1 MSTTNVPAIAWTN
14 GQPIVPS
21 EQDVLAGRAADFV
34 SAFGGGLNTAPTTP
48 QGQLIASETA
58 IIGDANSQ
66 IAYVASMVN
75 PPQSEGAWQDALGAI
90 YFLERIAASGSVA
103 TCTCTGAVNV
113 VIPAG
118 ALIQDSQGYLWAATG
133 ALTIGSGGTV
143 SGTFQCQTQ
152 GPIAAP
158 ANTIN
163 TIYSS
168 VAGWDRVTNPSA
180 AVPGRLVESAA
191 QFENRRRESVAINA
205 HGSVQSIRSNLLAVS
220 GVLSAY
226 VIDNPTGSAI
236 TVGSTNYSVAA
247 HSVLASVYGG
257 TSADVATAIW
267 TAKDAGCAYNGNTSY
282 TVYDTSY
289 PAGSQPS
296 YTVTWLTPTE
306 TALAV
311 SVTLTNNAQLPA
323 DILTS
328 VQDAI
333 LATFSGTDGSVPAG
347 IASAISA
354 SRYYSGINGISPLV
368 DIVSVN
374 IGIPTA
380 VTNESVGTGNGSTTA
395 FVHTAA
401 NLPVN
406 PGSVSITA
414 GSVVA
419 TDSASTPVLSGTST
433 TGTLSGTG
441 VTGTINYTTGAI
453 SLTYSTAPAN
463 STAITMD
470 YSYVPAATVATMGVD
485 QMPTLAAENIVL
497 ALQ

>member
-1 MSTTNVPAIAWTN
+1 MTTNVPQVTWTN
-14 GQPIVPS
+14 GQPVVPS
-21 EQDVLAGRAADFV
+21 EQDVLAGRAADFTA
-34 SAFGGGLNTAPTTP
+34 AFGGGLNTAATTP
-48 QGQLIASETA
+48 QGQLIASDTA
-58 IIGDANSQ
+58 IIGDGYAQ

-75 PPQSEGAWQDALGAI
+75 PPQSEGAWQDAIGAI
-90 YFLERIAASGSVA
+90 YFLERIAAAGSVV
-103 TCTCTGAVNV
+103 TCTCTGAVNTT
-113 VIPAG
+113 IPSG
-118 ALIQDSQGYLWAATG
+118 ALIQDAQGYLWAATG
-133 ALTIGSGGTV
+133 PLTIGTTGTV
-143 SGTFQCQTQ
+143 SGTFQCQTV

-168 VAGWDRVTNPSA
+168 VSGWDRVTNPAA
-180 AVPGRLVESAA
+180 AVPGRLVESPA
-191 QFENRRRESVAINA
+191 QFENRRRQSVAINS
-205 HGSVQSIRSNLLAVS
+205 HGSVQAVLGNLLDVT

-247 HSVLASVYGG
+247 HSLLASVYGG
-257 TSADVATAIW
+257 TSADVANAIW
-267 TAKDAGCAYNGNTSY
+267 TAKDAGCAYNGNTTY

-289 PAGSQPS
+289 PLGSQPS
-296 YTVTWLTPTE
+296 YPVTWLTPTE
-306 TALAV
+306 TALAFA
-311 SVTLTNNAQLPA
+311 VTLTNNAQLPA

-328 VQDAI
+328 VQSAVVG
-333 LATFSGTDGSVPAG
+333 TFAGTDGSVAAG
-347 IASAISA
+347 IASSISV
-354 SRYYSGINGISPLV
+354 SRYYSGINAISALV
-368 DIVSVN
+368 DIVSVYV
-374 IGIPTA
+374 GIPTA

-401 NLPVN
+401 HLPVN

-414 GSVVA
+414 GSVVT

-441 VTGTINYTTGAI
+441 VTGTINYVTGAI

-485 QMPTLAAENIVL
+485 QMPTLNAQNVVL